1 MEPYHASR
9 RFVKGAALAVPLCII
24 IVRTAWAGAFGIP
37 ALDAFLTAF
46 LTGVTGLG
54 VLVGAIGLVGYVG
67 SLMDNPFSTILA
79 GSISF
84 FTKAGLLGGGTALLT
99 TLGLTAGGTL

>member
-1 MEPYHASR
+1 MKHTLQ
-9 RFVKGAALAVPLCII
+9 KWLAAGMPLVVYALVFG
-24 IVRTAWAGAFGIP
+24 VRTASAGAFGIP

-79 GSISF
+79 GSIGF
-84 FTKAGLLGGGTALLT
+84 FTKAGILGGGTAMLT
-99 TLGLTAGGTL
+99 ALGLTAGATL